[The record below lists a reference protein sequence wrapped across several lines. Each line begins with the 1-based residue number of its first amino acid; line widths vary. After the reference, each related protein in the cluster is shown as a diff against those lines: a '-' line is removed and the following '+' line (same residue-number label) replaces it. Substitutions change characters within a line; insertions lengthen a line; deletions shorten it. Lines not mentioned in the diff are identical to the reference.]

1 MIEEENKIKFNFKI
15 SNINN
20 ESENVKSAKFS
31 NLKIITLDPGIFT
44 NLNNLE
50 HIDMSNNAITELNE
64 SIFNGLK
71 LKTIN
76 FSYNSITKLKPT
88 IFSCLS
94 STLEEINFKMN
105 KLKILESKMFS
116 DLDNLKRADFSLNF
130 LAFDKKVL
138 FREIFKYE
146 LIVENGQF
154 KKGKVLLESVLD
166 CSNLICFINN
176 GEIDFDKFRIY
187 SMDKTPLDIL
197 IQNEKFETS
206 FVKDVIENLQV
217 FLRNRQIRKENNFSI
232 DFKSDQTFKCVLVRE
247 DEYLLQHFLSYNLN
261 FNLTI
266 DFKDYTK
273 ILFGML
279 YLII

>member
-1 MIEEENKIKFNFKI
+1 MIEENKIKFNFKI

-20 ESENVKSAKFS
+20 ESENVKSVEFS
-31 NLKIITLDPGIFT
+31 NLKIATLDPGIFI
-44 NLNNLE
+44 NLINLE

-105 KLKILESKMFS
+105 KLKILESKIFS
-116 DLDNLKRADFSLNF
+116 DLVNLKRADFSLNF
-130 LAFDKKVL
+130 LAFDKKIL

-154 KKGKVLLESVLD
+154 TKGKVLLESVLD

-176 GEIDFDKFRIY
+176 GEIDFEKFRIY

-206 FVKDVIENLQV
+206 FVKDIIENLQV
-217 FLRNRQIRKENNFSI
+217 FLRNRQIRKANNFSI
-232 DFKSDQTFKCVLVRE
+232 DFKSNQTFKCVLVRE
-247 DEYLLQHFLSYNLN
+247 DEYLLQHFLSFNSN
-261 FNLTI
+261 FSLTI
-266 DFKDYTK
+266 DFKDYTT